1 MSLVQVCPVH
11 EETPVALAHVVSAVR
26 LVLQELPAQLASPV
40 VLVRLGRPDGLERP
54 VLAANREKLEHE
66 EQLELGV
73 SKEPA
78 EAMESQVMIH
88 YYDLLA
94 II

>member
-1 MSLVQVCPVH
+1 MH
-11 EETPVALAHVVSAVR
+11 EETPVALGHVVSAVR
-26 LVLQELPAQLASPV
+26 LVLQELPAQLASPAA
-40 VLVRLGRPDGLERP
+40 LVRLGRPDGLERP

-66 EQLELGV
+66 EQPELGV
-73 SKEPA
+73 SKERA